1 MILFEYRGNTM
12 FELTGKT
19 AIITGA
25 SRGIG
30 KAIALKFAQQGAN
43 IAFIQIFDNE
53 NAAQTEKELA
63 ELGVK
68 VKGYECDVSDFNA
81 TKAVIE
87 EIIKE
92 FGEVHILV
100 NNAGIIRDGL
110 MLSMK
115 EEDFDKVINVN
126 LKGTFNMTQ
135 ACYRTFMKQK
145 YGKIINL
152 GSVSALLGTA
162 GQANYAASK
171 AGVIALT
178 KVTARELASRNVTC
192 NAIAPGFIATDMTKA
207 ISEEAAQNYLA
218 SIPAGRAGQP
228 EDVANLAA
236 FLASPES
243 DYITGTVIRIDGG
256 LAIS

>member
-1 MILFEYRGNTM
+1 MLN
-12 FELTGKT
+12 GKT
-19 AIITGA
+19 AVVTGGA
-25 SRGIG
+25 RGIG
-30 KAIALKFAQQGAN
+30 AAICKKLASQGADVAIVARSAN
-43 IAFIQIFDNE
+43 EQALALEADIA
-53 NAAQTEKELA
+53 KEY
-63 ELGVK
+63 GVK
-68 VKGYECDVSDFNA
+68 AKVYACDVSDAEQCKA
-81 TKAVIE
+81 TVKQILAD
-87 EIIKE
+87 
-92 FGEVHILV
+92 FGNITILV
-100 NNAGIIRDGL
+100 NNAGITRDGL
-110 MLSMK
+110 MISMK
-115 EEDFDKVINVN
+115 EADFDAVINTN

-135 ACYRTFMKQK
+135 ACYRPFMKQK

-152 GSVSALLGTA
+152 GSVSGLLGTA

-171 AGVIALT
+171 AGVMALT

-207 ISEEAAQNYLA
+207 IGEEATQNYLA

>member
-1 MILFEYRGNTM
+1 MLN
-12 FELTGKT
+12 GKT
-19 AIITGA
+19 ALVTGGG
-25 SRGIG
+25 RGIG
-30 KAIALKFAQQGAN
+30 AAICKKLASLGADIAIAALFR
-43 IAFIQIFDNE
+43 NE
-53 NAAQTEKELA
+53 QTDALEKEIT
-63 ELGVK
+63 EQYGVRAK
-68 VKGYECDVSDFNA
+68 TYVCDVSDA
-81 TKAVIE
+81 EAC
-87 EIIKE
+87 KE
-92 FGEVHILV
+92 TVRQILADYGNITILV
-100 NNAGIIRDGL
+100 NNAGITRDML

-115 EEDFDKVINVN
+115 EADFDAVLNTN
-126 LKGTFNMTQ
+126 LKGTFHMTQ

-152 GSVSALLGTA
+152 ASVSALLGTA

-192 NAIAPGFIATDMTKA
+192 NAIAPGFIATDMTKGL
-207 ISEEAAQNYLA
+207 EDQYLDQ
-218 SIPAGRAGQP
+218 IPMKRAGKP

-243 DYITGTVIRIDGG
+243 DYLTGTVIRIDGG

>member
-1 MILFEYRGNTM
+1 MLN
-12 FELTGKT
+12 GKT
-19 AIITGA
+19 ALITGGA
-25 SRGIG
+25 RGIG
-30 KAIALKFAQQGAN
+30 AAICRKLASLGADIAMIALTADEQAN
-43 IAFIQIFDNE
+43 NQIAAI
-53 NAAQTEKELA
+53 TA
-63 ELGVK
+63 EYHVK
-68 VKGYECDVSDFNA
+68 AKIYACDVSDSA
-81 TKAVIE
+81 QCKDTVKQVIE
-87 EIIKE
+87 D
-92 FGEVHILV
+92 FGNITILV
-100 NNAGIIRDGL
+100 NNAGITRDGL
-110 MLSMK
+110 ILGMK
-115 EEDFDKVINVN
+115 EEDFDAVINTN

-135 ACYRTFMKQK
+135 ACYRPFMKQK

-152 GSVSALLGTA
+152 ASVSGLLGTA

-171 AGVIALT
+171 AGVMALT
-178 KVTARELASRNVTC
+178 KVTARELASRGVTC

-207 ISEEAAQNYLA
+207 IGDKATQQYLE

>member
-1 MILFEYRGNTM
+1 
-12 FELTGKT
+12 
-19 AIITGA
+19 
-25 SRGIG
+25 
-30 KAIALKFAQQGAN
+30 
-43 IAFIQIFDNE
+43 
-53 NAAQTEKELA
+53 
-63 ELGVK
+63 
-68 VKGYECDVSDFNA
+68 
-81 TKAVIE
+81 
-87 EIIKE
+87 
-92 FGEVHILV
+92 
-100 NNAGIIRDGL
+100 

-115 EEDFDKVINVN
+115 EADFDAVLNTN
-126 LKGTFNMTQ
+126 LKGTFHMTQ

-152 GSVSALLGTA
+152 ASVSALLGTA

-192 NAIAPGFIATDMTKA
+192 NAIAPGFIATDMTKGL
-207 ISEEAAQNYLA
+207 EDQYLDQ
-218 SIPAGRAGQP
+218 IPMKRAGKP

-243 DYITGTVIRIDGG
+243 DYLTGTVIRIDGG

>member
-1 MILFEYRGNTM
+1 MLN
-12 FELTGKT
+12 GKT
-19 AIITGA
+19 AVVTGGA
-25 SRGIG
+25 RGIG
-30 KAIALKFAQQGAN
+30 AAICKKLASQGAD
-43 IAFIQIFDNE
+43 IAIVARSANE
-53 NAAQTEKELA
+53 QALALEADIAKEY
-63 ELGVK
+63 GVK
-68 VKGYECDVSDFNA
+68 AKVYACDVSDAEQCKA
-81 TKAVIE
+81 TVKQILAD
-87 EIIKE
+87 
-92 FGEVHILV
+92 FGNITILV
-100 NNAGIIRDGL
+100 NNAGITRDGL
-110 MLSMK
+110 MISMK
-115 EEDFDKVINVN
+115 EADFDAVINTN

-135 ACYRTFMKQK
+135 ACYRPFMKQK

-152 GSVSALLGTA
+152 GSVSGLLGTA

-171 AGVIALT
+171 AGVFALT

-192 NAIAPGFIATDMTKA
+192 NAIAPGFIETDMTKA
-207 ISEEAAQNYLA
+207 IGEEAALNYLA